1 MLRTL
6 LQRLREKR
14 ITKAKNIRARLSNGT
29 FSLGKGSTVPLL
41 HLDFGGDGSIHIGA
55 DNRLRGNFATRLPN
69 AQIRIGDRCY
79 IGPASIIV
87 AADKVEIGNDV
98 LIGEGCYISDN
109 DGHSLD
115 LEIRS
120 HDLTNRRKGIKIWD
134 GIATAPVVIGDNAWI
149 APRTIVL
156 KGVTIGHGAVIG
168 AGSVVTKD
176 VPPMTLA
183 AGNPARVLR
192 KL

>member
-1 MLRTL
+1 M
-6 LQRLREKR
+6 R
-14 ITKAKNIRARLSNGT
+14 IGKGTKAIFG
-29 FSLGKGSTVPLL
+29 
-41 HLDFGGDGSIHIGA
+41 HLDFTGDGSIHLGSECTL
-55 DNRLRGNFATRLPN
+55 NNNFAVRLPES
-69 AQIRIGDRCY
+69 RITVGNRCF
-79 IGPASIIV
+79 IAAGTMV
-87 AADKVEIGNDV
+87 LAADCVEIGNDV

-156 KGVTIGHGAVIG
+156 KGVTIGNGAVIG

-183 AGNPARVLR
+183 AGNPARILR